1 MKIEMLAYSRELAIC
16 TFITLTFVA
25 QIPAYMRSVFN
36 KTNQFHP
43 TSKGR
48 SCLFV
53 LLVNNS
59 TPFLLT
65 LQKERDLAHS
75 NEK

>member
-1 MKIEMLAYSRELAIC
+1 MKIEMPAYSRNLAIC
-16 TFITLTFVA
+16 AFITLTFVA

-36 KTNQFHP
+36 KMNQFHP

-59 TPFLLT
+59 TPFSPT
-65 LQKERDLAHS
+65 LQKERNLAHS

>member
-1 MKIEMLAYSRELAIC
+1 MKIEMLGYPGKPAIC
-16 TFITLTFVA
+16 TFITSTFVA
-25 QIPAYMRSVFN
+25 QIPASTTSVFN
-36 KTNQFHP
+36 KMNQFHP

-48 SCLFV
+48 ICLFL

-59 TPFLLT
+59 TPFSLT
-65 LQKERDLAHS
+65 LQKERNLAHS